1 MNLPEPP
8 KWAVRFLRWYCK
20 PQFLEEIEGDI
31 YELFDR
37 RVESEGLKNARR
49 KFNWDVF
56 RFFRWSNLKRSNSK
70 NMNQFGLL
78 RNYLKLGFRSIQRN
92 VLISAI
98 NIFGLAIAIGVG
110 LTTFIFVDLQ
120 LNFDQFHSKKDRIYQ
135 IVNEVNDEGEDRIWS
150 DSPVTLGPDLLKDHP
165 SVEAFTRIEYVRGNV
180 RYKDKVLD
188 ELMAFVD
195 DSYLDIF
202 DFALQDGDVNAL
214 KNNDQIILSYDV
226 ARKYF
231 GDVSAVGKDLE
242 IKFGNKRIKRYT
254 IGAVLQD
261 YPYNAGLQ
269 FGIHLPFNEIYDLG
283 FREKKHSLGALID
296 ATFILMRDGQDISSI
311 HSSFDSYRETYNSA
325 DPEWKI
331 IHFEPMVLT
340 DIPVKGYNIYSS
352 VIPSSHPSGKV
363 ALAIIALF
371 LLAMACFNFM
381 NISITGISKRLK
393 EIGLRKVM
401 GSVRKQIIYQ
411 FLIENL
417 IQTMFALIVGTM
429 ISYFFFT
436 PGFDILIPELD
447 VQFRAHE
454 WQNMVIFYVTLLIV
468 VGLVSGAYPAI
479 YVSRF
484 EPISILRGSNKLKGK
499 NIFSK
504 ILLGFQFF
512 MAFATIVA
520 CFVFTDQSIYMK
532 NKAWGYDPQDVL
544 FINVPDQ
551 ITFERLKNE
560 FIDHEDVL
568 ALSGSTGQVGWAN
581 PKQSFDY
588 LDNHFSMRVYEI
600 TEGYEDVMG
609 FKLKEGRWLTDR
621 EQDQQSA
628 ILVNETFVN
637 RMNWQQPIGQ
647 TIVHDGNKFTVIGV
661 LKDFYHSDF
670 FNALD
675 PLIFCGLREPGNV
688 RYFSMKVAA
697 GKLIDIDGQLRSKWR
712 EINPNDVYRRQFQTD
727 VFDDFY
733 QETKANISI
742 VMVLSSVAII
752 LACLGLY
759 GLISFRIQA
768 KLKEFSVRKVLG
780 AAPKAIASIAS
791 KQYTWIILIAFA
803 IGAPLGSMGILQLIK
818 GVFNDP
824 KPVSAA
830 PFVVALLIVFVTLA
844 LTVTGQVMKA
854 IRVNPADILRTE

>member
-37 RVESEGLKNARR
+37 RVETEGVKSARL

-56 RFFRWSNLKRSNSK
+56 RFFRWSNIKRSNSN
-70 NMNQFGLL
+70 NMNQLGLF

-120 LNFDQFHSKKDRIYQ
+120 HNFDQFHSKRDRIYQ
-135 IVNEVNDEGEDRIWS
+135 MVNEVEDENDELYWG
-150 DSPVTLGPDLLKDHP
+150 DSPVTLGPDLLNDHP

-180 RYKDKVLD
+180 RYQDKVLD

-195 DSYLDIF
+195 ESYLDIF
-202 DFALQDGDVNAL
+202 DFELQDGDINAL
-214 KNNDQIILSYDV
+214 KRNDEIVLSYEV

-242 IKFGNKRIKRYT
+242 IKFGNNRIKRYT
-254 IGAVLQD
+254 VGAVLQD
-261 YPYNAGLQ
+261 YPYNAMIQ
-269 FGIHLPFNEIYDLG
+269 FGIHIPFNEIFDLG
-283 FREKKHSLGALID
+283 FRERNHSLGSLID
-296 ATFILMRDGQDISSI
+296 ATFVLMRENQDISSI
-311 HSSFDSYRETYNSA
+311 YTSFEKYREAYNNS

-331 IHFEPMVLT
+331 LRFHPMALT
-340 DIPVKGYNIYSS
+340 DIPDEGHEIYSS
-352 VIPSSHPSGKV
+352 IVPTSEPAGRI
-363 ALAIIALF
+363 ALAVIALF

-381 NISITGISKRLK
+381 NISITGVSKRLK

-401 GSVRKQIIYQ
+401 GGVRKQIIYQ
-411 FLIENL
+411 FLVENL
-417 IQTMFALIVGTM
+417 IQTIFALIVGTL

-436 PGFDILIPELD
+436 PGFDMIIPQLN
-447 VQFRAHE
+447 VQFRAHD
-454 WQNMVIFYVTLLIV
+454 WQDMVIFYISLITI

-484 EPISILRGSNKLKGK
+484 EPISILRGTNKLKGK

-512 MAFATIVA
+512 LAFATIVA

-532 NKAWGYDPQDVL
+532 NKAWGYNPENVL
-544 FINVPDQ
+544 FVNVPDSG
-551 ITFERLKNE
+551 TFELLRNQ
-560 FIDHEDVL
+560 FINHQDVVAL
-568 ALSGSTGQVGWAN
+568 AGSTGQVGYAN

-588 LDNHFSMRVYEI
+588 LDKQFAMRVYGV
-600 TEGYEDVMG
+600 TDGYENVMG
-609 FKLKEGRWLTDR
+609 FKLKEGRWLTGR
-621 EQDQQSA
+621 EQDQQSG
-628 ILVNETFVN
+628 IVVNETFVS
-637 RMNWQQPIGQ
+637 RMNWSQPIGQ
-647 TIVHDGNKFTVIGV
+647 TVVHDTRKLTVVGV
-661 LKDFYHSDF
+661 VEDFYHNDF
-670 FNALD
+670 FNTLD
-675 PLIFCGLREPGNV
+675 PVMIRGVWEQDYV
-688 RYFSMKVAA
+688 RYFSMKVED
-697 GKLIDIDGQLRSKWR
+697 GKLLDIDGQLLAKWR
-712 EINPNDVYRRQFQTD
+712 EINPNDVYRRQFQAD

-733 QETKANISI
+733 QSTGANISI
-742 VMVLSSVAII
+742 VIVLSSVAII

-759 GLISFRIQA
+759 GLISFHIQA

-780 AAPKAIASIAS
+780 AAPKAIASLAGR
-791 KQYTWIILIAFA
+791 QYSWIILIAFV
-803 IGAPLGSMGILQLIK
+803 IGAPLGSMGIFGLINAI
-818 GVFNDP
+818 FNDP
-824 KPVSAA
+824 KPVSAI
-830 PFVVALLIVFVTLA
+830 PFVAALLLVVVTLA
-844 LTVTGQVMKA
+844 LTVTGQVLKA
-854 IRVNPADILRTE
+854 IRVNPATILRNE